1 MKGFEITCNRCNT
14 TMVVKEGL
22 LTIHI
27 NDVNGKAFIYV
38 GSVEYDEQKRNVWY
52 NSVPIKSGDK
62 IEIKMV
68 ETDNISEPETNVT
81 DKRIKRP
88 ISKLE
93 AFYQLEALLKE
104 KGLL

>member
-1 MKGFEITCNRCNT
+1 MKGFEITYNGLNNK
-14 TMVVKEGL
+14 VAVNEGL

-27 NDVNGKAFIYV
+27 NNINEQAFIYA
-38 GSVEYDEQKRNVWY
+38 GSVEYDEQRRNIWY
-52 NSVPIKSGDK
+52 NFVPIKPGDK

-68 ETDNISEPETNVT
+68 ETDNISEPETKVT
-81 DKRIKRP
+81 DKSIKRP

-93 AFYQLEALLKE
+93 AFYRVEALLKE